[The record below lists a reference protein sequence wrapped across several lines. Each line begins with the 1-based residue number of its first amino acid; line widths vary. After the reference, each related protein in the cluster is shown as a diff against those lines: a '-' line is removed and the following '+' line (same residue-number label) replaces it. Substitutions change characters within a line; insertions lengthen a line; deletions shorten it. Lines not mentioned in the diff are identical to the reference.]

1 MSRVP
6 GLVRAAQPVESD
18 METGVRP
25 PSARATVKADVVT
38 GLIFVALGVATVV
51 ESLRMPAFVELH
63 AEPYT
68 APGMVP
74 GLLGAAL
81 ALLGTVLS
89 TRAVATL
96 PRAQDGDGADH
107 DWPRIGAAFA
117 LCMGYAGILVSR
129 IPFELA
135 TFLFILAFI
144 LTFEL
149 WDERLRA
156 RWLRQATIAVAIA
169 ASISFGISYVF
180 REIFLIRL
188 P

>member
-1 MSRVP
+1 
-6 GLVRAAQPVESD
+6 
-18 METGVRP
+18 
-25 PSARATVKADVVT
+25 
-38 GLIFVALGVATVV
+38 
-51 ESLRMPAFVELH
+51 
-63 AEPYT
+63 
-68 APGMVP
+68 
-74 GLLGAAL
+74 
-81 ALLGTVLS
+81 
-89 TRAVATL
+89 
-96 PRAQDGDGADH
+96 
-107 DWPRIGAAFA
+107 
-117 LCMGYAGILVSR
+117 MGYAGILVSR

>member
-1 MSRVP
+1 M
-6 GLVRAAQPVESD
+6 A
-18 METGVRP
+18 TGVRP
-25 PSARATVKADVVT
+25 PSARTMVKADFVT
-38 GLIFVALGVATVV
+38 GMIFVALGVATVI

-68 APGMVP
+68 APGIVP

-81 ALLGTVLS
+81 ALLGALLS
-89 TRAVATL
+89 TRAVAAL
-96 PRAQDGDGADH
+96 PRAQDGEGVDH
-107 DWPRIGAAFA
+107 AWPQIGAAFA
-117 LCMGYAGILVSR
+117 LCVGYAGVLVSR
-129 IPFELA
+129 VPFELA

-149 WDERLRA
+149 WDERLRP
-156 RWLRQATIAVAIA
+156 RWRRQTTIAVAIA